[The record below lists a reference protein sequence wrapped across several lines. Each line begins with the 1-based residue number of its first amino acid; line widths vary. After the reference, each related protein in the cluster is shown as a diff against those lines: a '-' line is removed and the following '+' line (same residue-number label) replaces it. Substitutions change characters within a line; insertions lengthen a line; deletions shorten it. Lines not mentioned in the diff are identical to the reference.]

1 MKILFAV
8 LSIMLI
14 AFVGLTAFLVASSG
28 RVVEATP
35 PNPGHKVDICH
46 ARPPDTA
53 AVGYVLINVDV
64 ASTGYQHRGHEARH
78 DADIIPLYTYTDNG
92 ASFSFPGKNFDA
104 IGQAIWNNGCV
115 APAGT
120 PPPTSTSPST
130 PTFDPTSTPIASSI
144 TQSPV
149 LPSAFPDSGGE
160 PAGMPNAGAGAFA
173 SGESGDSVLATGLFV
188 ALLLAA
194 IAGYAALGGYLLWRL
209 RHRGSK

>member
-35 PNPGHKVDICH
+35 PNPGHKVDIGH
-46 ARPPDTA
+46 ARPPGTA
-53 AVGYVLINVDV
+53 AGYALTNVDV
-64 ASTGYQHRGHEARH
+64 ASTGYQH
-78 DADIIPLYTYTDNG
+78 DADIIPPYTYTDNG

-115 APAGT
+115 VPVDTPT
-120 PPPTSTSPST
+120 PPPTL
-130 PTFDPTSTPIASSI
+130 TFDPTFTPIASSI
-144 TQSPV
+144 TQPPI

-160 PAGMPNAGAGAFA
+160 PAGMPNAGVGAFA
-173 SGESGDSVLATGLFV
+173 SGESDDSAPAAGLVAALILAG
-188 ALLLAA
+188 

>member
-14 AFVGLTAFLVASSG
+14 AFVGLTAFLAASSG

-35 PNPGHKVDICH
+35 NPGHK
-46 ARPPDTA
+46 
-53 AVGYVLINVDV
+53 VDV
-64 ASTGYQHRGHEARH
+64 ASTGYQHSGHEDQH
-78 DADIIPLYTYTDNG
+78 DADIIPPYTYIDNG
-92 ASFSFPGKNFDA
+92 ALFSFPGKNFDA

-115 APAGT
+115 VPVDT
-120 PPPTSTSPST
+120 PPLT
-130 PTFDPTSTPIASSI
+130 PTFDLTSTPIASSI

-160 PAGMPNAGAGAFA
+160 PAGMPNAGVGAFA
-173 SGESGDSVLATGLFV
+173 SGESDDSAPATGLV
-188 ALLLAA
+188 AALILAG